1 MDYRMNFNTNETTD
15 YRMVKSGEGSIP
27 LSFKELLYLDVSA
40 IEELAKKPRPEDSMI
55 IPKEIPEA
63 VEWFREVYESVE
75 TEQKKK
81 AKLLES
87 MLVDGWQIPEY
98 LRNLL
103 WRKLSINAGLEA
115 CRIIA
120 RFYSAIKANENEIW
134 HHIEIWGRRNA
145 YKDYKK
151 LKAIITFAIEN
162 PQFGGCEHELLKRF
176 CPAGKCFIAELINE
190 YEKPH
195 LFEQV

>member
-1 MDYRMNFNTNETTD
+1 MNFNTNETTD
-15 YRMVKSGEGSIP
+15 YRMVKSGKSGIP

-120 RFYSAIKANENEIW
+120 RFYSAIKANEDEIW
-134 HHIEIWGRRNA
+134 YQIQRWACRNT
-145 YKDYKK
+145 YRNDQKP
-151 LKAIITFAIEN
+151 KAIITFAIEN
-162 PQFGGCEHELLKRF
+162 PSLCNCSHPLLQHF

-190 YEKPH
+190 YDKPH